1 MVPRW
6 FYFSYSPDM
15 IEILFEDS
23 QNDALSTTLDI
34 QIVKS
39 RKMVSCFLMFLHS
52 DIQMDICVTV
62 FVILNLSKLFR
73 FFLILKVIFAKCRLT
88 PGVEVTEAF
97 SGGSL
102 VLPWSRCL
110 SFF

>member
-1 MVPRW
+1 
-6 FYFSYSPDM
+6 M

-39 RKMVSCFLMFLHS
+39 RKMFSCFLMFLHS

-62 FVILNLSKLFR
+62 FVILL
-73 FFLILKVIFAKCRLT
+73 
-88 PGVEVTEAF
+88 
-97 SGGSL
+97 
-102 VLPWSRCL
+102 
-110 SFF
+110 